1 MASSS
6 TSADTKAHRP
16 QKRHALQNA
25 AYEEQRVLQWE
36 QKQQQNQ
43 MRQQQR
49 QARRVNPGAGT
60 YQFDDGWDG
69 DNTATNMTPAQR
81 AKLRE
86 PPPPQQQQLAGN
98 PTMGRPQG
106 YQPQAYQQTSPQ
118 QRGQRASPGAATCDF
133 NDGWKGEESVR
144 NMTPAQRAKLR
155 GSPSPQDMAT
165 TIGVP
170 QRPAGCKAAPVDAK
184 VGGAGYSQPRLVPN
198 RVNRNSSGIDGGIFG
213 GGAWA

>member
-69 DNTATNMTPAQR
+69 DNTATNMT
-81 AKLRE
+81 
-86 PPPPQQQQLAGN
+86 
-98 PTMGRPQG
+98 
-106 YQPQAYQQTSPQ
+106 
-118 QRGQRASPGAATCDF
+118 D
-133 NDGWKGEESVR
+133 
-144 NMTPAQRAKLR
+144 
-155 GSPSPQDMAT
+155 
-165 TIGVP
+165 
-170 QRPAGCKAAPVDAK
+170 
-184 VGGAGYSQPRLVPN
+184 SQPSTPKHHQCCYEQAHTVRVHQQGVQWVPLG
-198 RVNRNSSGIDGGIFG
+198 S
-213 GGAWA
+213 